1 MDSGS
6 ALDILSA
13 GSGRLRDPF
22 GFVWSEQTR
31 QTIDALRFRERTGAA
46 AIPLVA
52 VVGGASSGKSTVFN
66 NILGGR
72 RASLVT
78 IKSHAT
84 RGLILT
90 AHRSRQPQ
98 LDMWLQ
104 HERLLLPALVPQ
116 PADRDTDLQG
126 DPLTVTVLYHDDEPL
141 RDVVLVDT
149 PDFTSNA
156 AEREGDV
163 TLSMLPWF
171 DRLIVVV
178 DHERWFD
185 RQVVDDLNAAAHR
198 FGQPRAVIFNRTEHG
213 ALGQVDR
220 DRLDEQ
226 ARHLSADHV
235 CVLDY
240 YSGRGFRRFEP
251 QVAQNLVSFLREPP
265 ADRTAALRRE
275 AATRARG
282 LLAENQRRTET
293 LEKLR
298 QVLTRSADR
307 MAPAGWWE
315 CVTALMSPQERDRL
329 DNFSRVLGLAQA
341 RDWLDR
347 QRRRIETTM
356 ARLPWLRLPSST
368 PTPTQEIPS
377 ELFSREQSGWD
388 FFESQCERQRRRLN
402 EEVAASEF
410 WNELR
415 RTTGRSPA
423 LLGAEFT
430 GTFRP
435 RAREAVAALGNALE
449 AWDAKVRRECESA
462 SPQVVGSLSMVLI
475 GVAAI
480 LVAVPGPVAALTP
493 LVAAGAIKAGLIK
506 IGAAGLFGAVG
517 GRSVARLV
525 EIVREKLL
533 ASPEFNDVHSSAER
547 FRLLLEEHGQA
558 GAREL
563 EQSAR
568 QLTLTEGEPLL
579 DALRVVRVCG
589 TGVPPMEEGAR

>member
-1 MDSGS
+1 MDFSS

-13 GSGRLRDPF
+13 QSGRLRDPF
-22 GFVWSEQTR
+22 GFIWSEQTR
-31 QTIDALRFRERTGAA
+31 QTIDALRFRERAGTTAV
-46 AIPLVA
+46 PLAA

-66 NILGGR
+66 NVLGGR

-84 RGLILT
+84 RGLILS
-90 AHRSRQPQ
+90 AHRERQPQ

-104 HERLLLPALVPQ
+104 HERLLFPTLVPQ
-116 PADRDTDLQG
+116 PADRDIDLQG
-126 DPLTVTVLYHDDEPL
+126 DPLMVTVLYHDEEAL

-171 DRLIVVV
+171 DRLLVVV

-213 ALGQVDR
+213 VLGQVDR
-220 DRLDEQ
+220 DRLNEQ

-240 YSGRGFRRFEP
+240 YSGRGFRRFGPEVV
-251 QVAQNLVSFLREPP
+251 QTLVGFLREPP
-265 ADRTAALRRE
+265 ANRTAALRRE
-275 AATRARG
+275 AAARARG
-282 LLAENQRRTET
+282 LLAENERRTKA

-315 CVTALMSPQERDRL
+315 CVTALMSPEERDRL
-329 DNFSRVLGLAQA
+329 DNLSRVLGLSQA

-356 ARLPWLRLPSST
+356 ARVPWLRLPSSE
-368 PTPTQEIPS
+368 PIAAQQIPP

-388 FFESQCERQRRRLN
+388 FFESQSERQRRRLN

-410 WNELR
+410 WDELR
-415 RTTGRSPA
+415 RTTGQTPK
-423 LLGAEFT
+423 LLGGEFT
-430 GTFRP
+430 DTFRP
-435 RAREAVAALGNALE
+435 RARETVAALGNALE
-449 AWDAKVRRECESA
+449 AWDAKVRRECQSA

-480 LVAVPGPVAALTP
+480 LVAVPGPMAALTP
-493 LVAAGAIKAGLIK
+493 VIAAGAIKAGLIK
-506 IGAAGLFGAVG
+506 IGAAGLFGAIG

-533 ASPEFNDVHSSAER
+533 ASPEFNEVHASAER
-547 FRLLLEEHGQA
+547 FRQLLEEHGQA
-558 GAREL
+558 AVREL

-568 QLTLTEGEPLL
+568 QLTLAEGEPLL
-579 DALRVVRVCG
+579 DALRTLSG
-589 TGVPPMEEGAR
+589 TGAG